1 MIMIMITIDD
11 VGDQDDIGD
20 QDDNEVTPPHFLRFR
35 YSPDL
40 SLPERRH
47 L

>member
-1 MIMIMITIDD
+1 MIMIMIMI
-11 VGDQDDIGD
+11 DDIGD
-20 QDDNEVTPPHFLRFR
+20 HDDNEVTPPHFLRFR